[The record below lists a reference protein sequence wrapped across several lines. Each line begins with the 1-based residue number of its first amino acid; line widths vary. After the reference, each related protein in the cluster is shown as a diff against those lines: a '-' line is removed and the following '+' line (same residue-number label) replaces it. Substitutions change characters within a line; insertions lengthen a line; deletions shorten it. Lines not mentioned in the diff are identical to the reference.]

1 MSEQFASLAFT
12 LISQANYKEN
22 LQLNDECQTE
32 EVEKEIVIPHQ
43 QARDYI
49 LALINFEVKTLKG

>member
-1 MSEQFASLAFT
+1 MSEQFTSLVFT

-32 EVEKEIVIPHQ
+32 EVEKEIVTLHQ
-43 QARDYI
+43 QVRGYVMAF
-49 LALINFEVKTLKG
+49 INFEVKTLKG

>member
-1 MSEQFASLAFT
+1 VSEQFTSLVFT

-32 EVEKEIVIPHQ
+32 EVEKEIVTLHQ
-43 QARDYI
+43 QVRDYVM
-49 LALINFEVKTLKG
+49 AFINFEVKTLKG